1 MEDSTAEFT
10 IWMED
15 STAEFTI
22 WKTLQQKMRVYPDNM
37 FGRVYSR
44 RWLDVLFTIWMED
57 STAEFTIW
65 MEDSTAEDAS
75 LS

>member
-1 MEDSTAEFT
+1 MVRCSVHNMDGRLYS
-10 IWMED
+10 
-15 STAEFTI
+15 
-22 WKTLQQKMRVYPDNM
+22 RVH
-37 FGRVYSR
+37 R

-75 LS
+75 LP